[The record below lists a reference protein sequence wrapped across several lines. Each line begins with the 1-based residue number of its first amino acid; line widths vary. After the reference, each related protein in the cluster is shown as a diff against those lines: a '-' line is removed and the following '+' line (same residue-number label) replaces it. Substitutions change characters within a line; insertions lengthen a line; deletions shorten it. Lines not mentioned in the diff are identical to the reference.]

1 MGGKLVIPVGDD
13 DQEIR
18 VITKLSEGH
27 REERLI
33 PVRFVPLTRDVREQD

>member
-1 MGGKLVIPVGDD
+1 MGARLVLPVGDEH
-13 DQEIR
+13 QEIR
-18 VITKLSEGH
+18 VITRTVGGQ